1 MTEELS
7 KDLQNDL
14 TRQFEAGLA
23 KVKYEYQKNLQE
35 MDPLDE
41 EALEKML
48 TVFNQRLVIFQHEFM
63 EYLSKVRAGS
73 RGVNPYTEEFVIEAP
88 PIERIPAIAAGAAG
102 GIAAGPVGVV
112 VAIGMRIRMRR
123 AQRKLI
129 RKALID
135 KFDEDTAPKLRAW
148 VHDKIQN
155 RGPK

>member
-1 MTEELS
+1 MTQELS
-7 KDLQNDL
+7 KDLINDL
-14 TRQFEAGLA
+14 IRQFEAGLA

-35 MDPLDE
+35 IDPLDE
-41 EALEKML
+41 EALNKML

-63 EYLSKVRAGS
+63 EYLSKVRD
-73 RGVNPYTEEFVIEAP
+73 GVNPYTEESVIEAP
-88 PIERIPAIAAGAAG
+88 PIERIPAIAAGAGIAG
-102 GIAAGPVGVV
+102 AIAAGPVGVV

-123 AQRKLI
+123 AQRKSI

-148 VHDKIQN
+148 AHDKIQN